1 MSIKVPQ
8 TNDDHEIDLVRI
20 SQKINTFFKSINRGI
35 FNVIQFFVRNWIVVL
50 LLIVVGFSIG
60 NLLDKMEKK
69 FDNQIIVKPN
79 FESVDYLYSKI
90 DLLESKIEQHDT
102 NFFRK
107 IGISNTPKITSI
119 TIEPIIDLFKFV
131 DNNEQNLEVLKLI
144 TASGDLKSIVSEK
157 TTLKNYPFYII
168 TFSTDGSIKG
178 DNYAIQLLEYIN
190 SSAFYTK
197 IKNTNLINL
206 QRRIKDNEQIVKQI
220 DAIINNFSNSKSVN
234 NHNDLVYYNENTQLN
249 DLIKTKDGLL
259 RENGNL
265 KTDLISLD
273 KIIKESGI
281 VTNLERKEKFE
292 GKMKF
297 ILPFIFL
304 TLFIFVVLFR
314 RFYNNQKIQLN

>member
-107 IGISNTPKITSI
+107 I
-119 TIEPIIDLFKFV
+119 
-131 DNNEQNLEVLKLI
+131 
-144 TASGDLKSIVSEK
+144 
-157 TTLKNYPFYII
+157 
-168 TFSTDGSIKG
+168 
-178 DNYAIQLLEYIN
+178 
-190 SSAFYTK
+190 
-197 IKNTNLINL
+197 
-206 QRRIKDNEQIVKQI
+206 
-220 DAIINNFSNSKSVN
+220 
-234 NHNDLVYYNENTQLN
+234 
-249 DLIKTKDGLL
+249 
-259 RENGNL
+259 
-265 KTDLISLD
+265 
-273 KIIKESGI
+273 
-281 VTNLERKEKFE
+281 
-292 GKMKF
+292 
-297 ILPFIFL
+297 
-304 TLFIFVVLFR
+304 
-314 RFYNNQKIQLN
+314 